1 MSYIKKVSSIVL
13 SAVLSLTC
21 ITPHAFTAKASGI
34 STVLHTFF
42 TESVT
47 PVEPEQ
53 LIYDSAKSSKLDD
66 SGMDASN
73 WHFFSA
79 VSGTQYGFSAS
90 QKNVHR
96 ANYNITAGG
105 IYTQDDAVKS
115 YLPDKEIVS
124 YGLKFF
130 THTGGWS
137 GYTRN
142 ISSYTDTA
150 SFVVKLSIGK
160 ESYLKDSYVYMK
172 SMKNNIHSFT
182 GIKLEGKYYTSSDIG
197 KSVTINIP
205 VNDFVNP
212 SEDAHVI
219 NGGFDPEF
227 FAGAGFM
234 MVNPTSD
241 EEGWVAYDDLY
252 ICNVAA
258 PKNFAVTKS
267 TDAMAEFVWD
277 ESESDVVG
285 YNIYRNGEKIAE
297 TDGTTYTD
305 TTLTAGETYEYTIC
319 AVDKYGATSVMS
331 KPLSVYAS
339 YIGAPQNFAAVSSF
353 ADALRT
359 RLTWTAPEYGTP
371 TGYEVYRDGELIAET
386 EADVLSY
393 ADEDEDALA
402 ENTFHTYYVK
412 AKSGMDS
419 SMPTDSITVFVTYIG
434 YPEHVSVTED
444 SGNAVISWSEIT
456 SAAKYDIYRNSECIA
471 AVSKDTLEYTD
482 TTREYSK
489 AYTYYVCAVNESGR
503 SSSPSQKI
511 TTIKYEPQKKLEYIF
526 TDSTADNYILNSIG
540 MSKAALDETT
550 YALGK
555 RSAYINISGGSLD
568 FEGASFA
575 AVNPVDVT
583 ARRANGGRL
592 EFFVYADEAEKLK
605 NVKVALGCVSDK
617 LSDKTYTV
625 RTSVDLADYIENY
638 GDWSY
643 VSIPLGDFPATG
655 TYSALLG
662 TNRPAPFK
670 FNAVTE
676 IDIYTDTAHY
686 YGENIIYV
694 DDVKYADFD
703 SAKLVS
709 AALSDGTPI
718 ASGDKVSAKTTQIDM
733 KFDTPIDSESLAG
746 CASVNSADSVISADA
761 KPTDSADTVRVTFES
776 ALKADTAYTV
786 KLAGMRSANG
796 TTIADVTFDI
806 VTDSDSQPTTEM
818 SDTEYVTFDSVS
830 VTRGKNANIR
840 LSLGSDNAKSTPISA
855 LDVTVKFDANVL
867 GVSGKD
873 SVSLAGSLK
882 DAASVTADNNSGV
895 INIKIE
901 KGTTNYTIGSYIA
914 DIAFSANRVGS
925 SDITVSGTLTQTSP
939 EKTVAIAQKSAASV
953 VVTTYNEGSSSGSSG
968 GGSIGGGR
976 NEATATPNGTVNVT
990 DNTKGGN
997 TSKRVFSDSAEVL
1010 WAEKAIEALG
1020 KDGKINGYEDSTFK
1034 PLRTVTREEFVAMI
1048 VRALSQID
1056 ETAVSDLSDINE
1068 SAWYAPAVAT
1078 AQKLGIT
1085 EGRGGAFGVGEAIT
1099 RQDMC
1104 TMLARA
1110 AEACKISLGNEYA
1123 TIIFADSD
1131 SISDYAKDSVSA
1143 LQRAGIVNGTDDN
1156 MFAPTDVVNRAMAA
1170 KVIYMLMQLK

>member
-1 MSYIKKVSSIVL
+1 MNYIKKVSSIVL

-21 ITPHAFTAKASGI
+21 ITPHAITVKASGV

-79 VSGTQYGFSAS
+79 VSGTQYGFSSS

-105 IYTQDDAVKS
+105 IYTQDDAAKS

-142 ISSYTDTA
+142 ISAYTDTA
-150 SFVVKLSIGK
+150 AFVVKLSIGR

-182 GIKLEGKYYTSSDIG
+182 GIKLEDRYYTSSDIG
-197 KSVTINIP
+197 KAVTINIP
-205 VNDFVNP
+205 VADFANP

-252 ICNVAA
+252 ICNVAT
-258 PKNFAVTKS
+258 PKNFVVAKS
-267 TDAMAEFVWD
+267 TDTTAEFSWD
-277 ESESDVVG
+277 ESESDVEK
-285 YNIYRNGEKIAE
+285 YNVYRNGEKIAE

-305 TTLTAGETYEYTIC
+305 TALTPGDTYEYTVC
-319 AVDKYGATSVMS
+319 AVDKYGAMSVMTN
-331 KPLSVYAS
+331 PLSVYAS

-353 ADALRT
+353 ADALRA
-359 RLTWTAPEYGTP
+359 RLTWEAPEYGTP

-386 EADVLSY
+386 GADTLVY
-393 ADEDEDALA
+393 DDEDEDALS
-402 ENTFHTYYVK
+402 ENTFHTYCVR
-412 AKSGMDS
+412 AKSSMDS
-419 SMPTDSITVFVTYIG
+419 SMPTDNITVFVTYIG
-434 YPEHVSVTED
+434 YPENVSVTED
-444 SGNAVISWSEIT
+444 GGNAVIIWSEIA
-456 SAAKYDIYRNSECIA
+456 SAERYDIYRNSECIA
-471 AVSKDTLEYTD
+471 TVPKGTLEYTD

-511 TTIKYEPQKKLEYIF
+511 TTIKYEPQKQLEYIF
-526 TDSTADNYILNSIG
+526 TDSAADNYSLNSIG
-540 MSKAALDETT
+540 MSKAALEDTV

-555 RSAYINISGGSLD
+555 KSAYINIAGGSFD
-568 FEGASFA
+568 FEGAAFA
-575 AVNPVDVT
+575 AVNPIDVT
-583 ARRANGGRL
+583 SRRANGGRL
-592 EFFVYADEAEKLK
+592 EFFVYADDAGKLK
-605 NVKVALGCVSDK
+605 NVKVALGCMSDK

-625 RTSVDLADYIENY
+625 RTSVNLADYIENY

-662 TNRPAPFK
+662 TNRPAAFK

-694 DDVKYADFD
+694 DDVKFADFD

-709 AALSDGTPI
+709 AALSDGTEI
-718 ASGDKVSAKTTQIDM
+718 VSGDKVSAKTTQIDM
-733 KFDTPIDSESLAG
+733 KFDTPVDAESLAG
-746 CASVNSADSVISADA
+746 CATVNSADSVISASA
-761 KPTDSADTVRVTFES
+761 KPADSADTVRVIFES
-776 ALKADTAYTV
+776 ALKADTTYTI
-786 KLAGMRSANG
+786 KLSGMRSANG
-796 TTIADVTFDI
+796 TAIADVTFDI

-840 LSLGSDNAKSTPISA
+840 LALGSDNAKTTPVSA
-855 LDVTVKFDANVL
+855 LDITVKYDANVL
-867 GVSGKD
+867 SVSSKD
-873 SVSLAGSLK
+873 NLSLAGSLK
-882 DAASVTADNNSGV
+882 DAASVTVDNNSGV
-895 INIKIE
+895 VNIKIE
-901 KGTTNYTIGSYIA
+901 KGATSYTIGSYIA
-914 DIAFSANRVGS
+914 DIAFFAKRAGS
-925 SDITVSGTLTQTSP
+925 SDVAVSGTFTQASP
-939 EKTVAIAQKSAASV
+939 EKTVTVAQESAASV

-968 GGSIGGGR
+968 GGSFGGGR
-976 NEATATPNGTVNVT
+976 GEATAKPNGTVDVT
-990 DNTKGGN
+990 DSTTGGN
-997 TSKRVFSDSAEVL
+997 SSKRIFADSAEVL
-1010 WAEKAIEALG
+1010 WAEKAIESLG
-1020 KDGKINGYEDSTFK
+1020 ADGKINGYEDGTFK

-1048 VRALSQID
+1048 VRALSQTD
-1056 ETAVSDLSDINE
+1056 ETAVSDLSDVDE

-1110 AEACKISLGNEYA
+1110 AKACKISLSDAYA
-1123 TIIFADSD
+1123 TIIFADAD

-1143 LQRAGIVNGTDDN
+1143 LQRAGIVNGTDGN
-1156 MFAPTDVVNRAMAA
+1156 MFAPADVVNRAMAA
-1170 KVIYMLMQLK
+1170 KVIYMIMQLK